1 MSPVSHKNNF
11 QIGFIARGTSAATYM
26 LMGPTSDL
34 LDCTAMIEWSLSS
47 PTKPSNSTSY
57 AIYPITLPDNSPGP
71 SSLSHFGLS
80 LLQTTYL
87 RSNYR
92 PSRQIQSLWK
102 GSETAIVQRSPKESG
117 TEFRLFKY
125 QRLSRCRCRRRCQ
138 GLFFCS
144 KLELGWRWRLF

>member
-1 MSPVSHKNNF
+1 
-11 QIGFIARGTSAATYM
+11 M
-26 LMGPTSDL
+26 L
-34 LDCTAMIEWSLSS
+34 CTLSLYLIISQALV
-47 PTKPSNSTSY
+47 P
-57 AIYPITLPDNSPGP
+57 PG
-71 SSLSHFGLS
+71 HCGLS

-87 RSNYR
+87 RSNYY

-144 KLELGWRWRLF
+144 KLEMKVVLKMLRFSQSLFCAMVRASVKTIERKPHLHFKSNKRVMRQSINFPTYRM